1 MNPSVP
7 QRFIDEAYE
16 ADPAN
21 AAAEFGAEFR
31 SDLEAFVSRE
41 VVEAAVVVGRFE
53 LQPVRGTHYFGFTD
67 PSGGSSDSMTLAIC
81 HREGERV
88 VVDCVRERRPP
99 FSPDD
104 VVFECTATLRAY
116 RVMAVRGDRYGGDWP
131 AERFRAH
138 GITYEPA
145 QQTKSDLY
153 RDLLPLLNSGR
164 VELLD
169 NPRMFTQLA
178 GSRAR
183 TCSRWS
189 ATASIMARRAR
200 RSDQRRRRR
209 GRLSVRT
216 AGACL

>member
-1 MNPSVP
+1 M
-7 QRFIDEAYE
+7 
-16 ADPAN
+16 
-21 AAAEFGAEFR
+21 
-31 SDLEAFVSRE
+31 
-41 VVEAAVVVGRFE
+41 VGRFE

-169 NPRMFTQLA
+169 NLRLTTQLA
-178 GSRAR
+178 GLERRVAR
-183 TCSRWS
+183 GGRD
-189 ATASIMARRAR
+189 SIDHGPAGHDDLANA
-200 RSDQRRRRR
+200 
-209 GRLSVRT
+209 V
-216 AGACL
+216 AGAVALAFGPQAPVFNSERLLSILRMPPSRQRFGREVFLPSER